1 MSEASHLSLIVNC
14 QAERWTTTCVNVR
27 SVLYFYYF
35 FILFLFTE
43 IYFEKHK
50 DLSLYLDLSK
60 NTFTAKFYTTPRE
73 NEEIFRIH

>member
-1 MSEASHLSLIVNC
+1 MCECQISSLF
-14 QAERWTTTCVNVR
+14 
-27 SVLYFYYF
+27 LLF
-35 FILFLFTE
+35 FILFLFTD

-73 NEEIFRIH
+73 NEEIFRIHENLSLNF